1 MAASGQLGEE
11 CCDLL
16 FTVVKVIP
24 GLYIVETDIAFAP
37 IAVGAFDM
45 DGIMTSWHVIAHVV
59 KRFVDIQIS
68 GGYVMCGTLKVRGA
82 FGSGNDIAHT
92 D

>member
-1 MAASGQLGEE
+1 
-11 CCDLL
+11 
-16 FTVVKVIP
+16 
-24 GLYIVETDIAFAP
+24 
-37 IAVGAFDM
+37 
-45 DGIMTSWHVIAHVV
+45 MTSWHVIAHVV